1 MIIGYRR
8 VSGRLPLTT
17 DEKGARGTWLEK
29 RLALIASLKARGHSF
44 HYLSTPTVNSEAA
57 GYQKLPYEHCDVL
70 MLEFGGANLLFNR
83 KAWDET
89 FEIIKKHQNKII
101 FLCDDPDLAFLWKE
115 LPDEDWSRWIIAVN
129 ATQLDT
135 TRLKLNIPA
144 QAHIVDTPFHAL
156 LEQREFQDG
165 TNATAIY
172 FGRPNGRMKS
182 LTPYLQSGMVTVAGK
197 ADEWT
202 DESISVVTPPEQKE
216 RSSWYRLWR
225 ACFAM
230 YDKKHEV
237 TGWRTGRAY
246 HALLAGIPVAAPY
259 GNPALDW
266 TWRTDS
272 PRDLAELLK
281 QDADTRKAIHA
292 KQVQAC
298 QADFPFE
305 ALGL

>member
-1 MIIGYRR
+1 
-8 VSGRLPLTT
+8 
-17 DEKGARGTWLEK
+17 
-29 RLALIASLKARGHSF
+29 LALLASLEARGHTF
-44 HYLSTPTVNSEAA
+44 RYLSNPTANSEAV
-57 GYQKLPYEHCDVL
+57 GYQKLPYVTCNVL

-89 FEIIKKHQNKII
+89 FAIIRQHKGQII
-101 FLCDDPDLAFLWKE
+101 FLCDDPDLPFLWKE
-115 LPDEDWSRWIIAVN
+115 LPDEDWSRWTCAVN
-129 ATQLDT
+129 ATQLDM

-144 QAHIVDTPFHAL
+144 QAQIVDTPFHAL
-156 LEQREFQDG
+156 LDQREFNDG
-165 TNATAIY
+165 EEITAVY
-172 FGRPNGRMKS
+172 FGRPNGRIKS
-182 LTPYLQSGMVTVAGK
+182 LTPYLQSGMITIAGK
-197 ADEWT
+197 ADEWK
-202 DESISVVTPPEQKE
+202 EEPISLVTPPEQKE
-216 RSSWYRLWR
+216 RSDWYRRWR

-230 YDKKHEV
+230 YDKKHEI

-281 QDADTRKAIHA
+281 QDADARKAIHA

-298 QADFPFE
+298 KADFPFE

>member
-29 RLALIASLKARGHSF
+29 RLALIASLERRGHSF
-44 HYLSTPTVNSEAA
+44 RYLSAPTINSEAV
-57 GYQKLPYEHCDVL
+57 GYKKEPLGTCDVL
-70 MLEFGGANLLFNR
+70 FLEFGGANLLYNR
-83 KAWDET
+83 KAWNET
-89 FEIIKKHQNKII
+89 FAIIREHKGRII
-101 FLCDDPDLAFLWKE
+101 FLCDDPDLPFLWKE
-115 LPDEDWSRWIIAVN
+115 LPDEDWSRWTCAVN
-129 ATQLDT
+129 ASLVEP
-135 TRLKLNIPA
+135 TRLKLGIPIQA
-144 QAHIVDTPFHAL
+144 QIVDTPFHAL
-156 LEQREFQDG
+156 LEQQEFHDG
-165 TNATAIY
+165 DKPTAIY

-182 LTPYLQSGMVTVAGK
+182 ITPYLQSGMVTIAGK
-197 ADEWT
+197 ADEWK
-202 DESISVVTPPEQKE
+202 DDSLKLVTPPEQKE
-216 RSSWYRLWR
+216 RSGWYKQWR

-230 YDKKHEV
+230 YDAKHAI

-281 QDADTRKAIHA
+281 LDADKRKAIHEQ
-292 KQVQAC
+292 QVQAC
-298 QADFPFE
+298 AMKFPFE

>member
-8 VSGRLPLTT
+8 VSGKLPLTN

-29 RLALIASLKARGHSF
+29 RLALIASLEARKHSF
-44 HYLSTPTVNSEAA
+44 RYLSEPTANSEAV
-57 GYQKLPYEHCDVL
+57 GYQKLPYEPCDVL
-70 MLEFGGANLLFNR
+70 MLEFGGANLMFHQ
-83 KAWDET
+83 KAWNET
-89 FEIIKKHQNKII
+89 FEIIKKYQGKII
-101 FLCDDPDLAFLWKE
+101 FLCDDPDLPFLWKS
-115 LPDEDWSRWIIAVN
+115 LPDEDWARWTIAVN
-129 ATQLDT
+129 ATQLDM

-144 QAHIVDTPFHAL
+144 QAQVVDTPFHAL
-156 LEQREFQDG
+156 LEQREFKDG
-165 TNATAIY
+165 QEFTAVY

-197 ADEWT
+197 ADEWK
-202 DESISVVTPPEQKE
+202 EEPISLVTPPEQKE
-216 RSSWYRLWR
+216 RSDWYRLWR
-225 ACFAM
+225 ACFAI

-292 KQVQAC
+292 KQVQNARC
-298 QADFPFE
+298 DFPFE